1 MSFSLCSWAPWD
13 PMSTSRKE
21 SLMRRRNEPLRKEI
35 LLYQEN
41 QTVLNKTSYANSED
55 WVYSLVTGS
64 LEVNVR

>member
-1 MSFSLCSWAPWD
+1 
-13 PMSTSRKE
+13 MSTSRKE